1 MIFKKNM
8 FQIRFAISI
17 VFWKMIILLH
27 KIIYKKNRFKVI
39 FISEKKEWAIT
50 NVAKNI
56 VNRITKKKPEY
67 IIISNKPQRFENKII
82 HFGSHYM
89 WLLWFKYLSKNNKYI
104 VSFYHGNPMLNE
116 SEKKVFY
123 NFIRTVPKLEKIVV
137 SNSIIKKRL
146 LQHGVLENKIVQIP
160 IGVNTNT
167 FVPPS
172 TKQRNLARKK
182 FNFLDTDIV
191 IGSFQKDGVGWKQG
205 IEPKLIKGPDIFVK
219 VLDKLK
225 KDFEI
230 KVLLTGPARG
240 FVINKL
246 TKLKIPFHHSFLS
259 NYHDILEYYHALDF
273 YLITSRDEGGP
284 MGLMES
290 MSIGIPVIS
299 TKVGMSEDL
308 IKNKDI
314 GLIIDSFEPNIIAKN
329 FKKYINSIKNPQN
342 RSEFSRKL
350 VQVADW
356 KNVSNKHLKLYESII
371 QSQTK

>member
-1 MIFKKNM
+1 MKVKKFLQFYKNSSK
-8 FQIRFAISI
+8 IR
-17 VFWKMIILLH
+17 
-27 KIIYKKNRFKVI
+27 
-39 FISEKKEWAIT
+39 
-50 NVAKNI
+50 
-56 VNRITKKKPEY
+56 
-67 IIISNKPQRFENKII
+67 
-82 HFGSHYM
+82 
-89 WLLWFKYLSKNNKYI
+89 
-104 VSFYHGNPMLNE
+104 
-116 SEKKVFY
+116 
-123 NFIRTVPKLEKIVV
+123 KIVV
-137 SNSIIKKRL
+137 SNSIIKKTSAAWSFR
-146 LQHGVLENKIVQIP
+146 NKFVQIP

-219 VLDKLK
+219 DLDKLK
-225 KDFEI
+225 KDYEI
-230 KVLLTGPARG
+230 KFLLTGPARG

-290 MSIGIPVIS
+290 MSIGITVIS

-371 QSQTK
+371 QFQKK